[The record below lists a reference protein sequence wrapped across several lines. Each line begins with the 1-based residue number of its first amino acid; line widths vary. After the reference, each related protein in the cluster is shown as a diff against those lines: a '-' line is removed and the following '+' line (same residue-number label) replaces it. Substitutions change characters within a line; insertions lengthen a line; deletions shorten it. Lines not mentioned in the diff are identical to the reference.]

1 MKMILEDAWNNF
13 WMLRK
18 KRNEPWWARFV
29 VAIRLGLGM
38 SLFMLVTY
46 SIMML
51 AVYKIYSSPE
61 PFDFTFLYLA
71 LRDCTFEGFS
81 IAFIFV
87 LLLRGVELLL
97 PDSFLKRISA
107 TQDWRYGVI
116 LSAITAIG
124 VGAGIVLGVG
134 LIGLMES
141 GKFWFGGESHF
152 SLHTVWF
159 LTVVAGI
166 NLLWWRVRLRQQKLR
181 HQASEAQLRL
191 LQAQIEPHFLFNTL
205 ANVQSL
211 MDYDVVGARQLLE
224 GFTDY
229 LRSSLGQLRH
239 AESTLA
245 TELEMARNYLQ
256 LMQLRMKERLEFA
269 IDASEEACKAALPT
283 LLLQPLIENAI
294 QHGLEPK
301 VEGGAVRIE
310 AKMQADRLQIRITD
324 DGMGLDAPSRSLR
337 RGNGMALTNL
347 RERLHTRYG
356 ALASL
361 TLTASTAGDAGTC
374 ALLDLPYESKP

>member
-211 MDYDVVGARQLLE
+211 MDYDVVGAR
-224 GFTDY
+224 
-229 LRSSLGQLRH
+229 
-239 AESTLA
+239 
-245 TELEMARNYLQ
+245 ELEMARNYLQ